1 MRACGTAPGVWR
13 PASSIT
19 PCPLLQI
26 LCMYLPCRCRGVYSR
41 TTNTEESSM
50 QQRGAR
56 TKIRSHVYITKVEQ
70 EKAHAHLRL
79 AFSPRRKKNLQKKK
93 RRTRGNTLSI
103 FTVQPNRCQQGM
115 SIKKKR
121 RWSHH
126 QSFSS
131 SSLYALTLLHLLYR
145 AHLAVLSLQC
155 RVLKGKQ

>member
-26 LCMYLPCRCRGVYSR
+26 LCMYLLCRCRGVYSR

-115 SIKKKR
+115 SIKKKTME
-121 RWSHH
+121 
-126 QSFSS
+126 